1 MFSFG
6 DSLIDTG
13 NFIHYSKAPGS
24 VSRPPYGRTF
34 FGRPTGRWSDGR
46 LIVDFIGTY
55 SSCLITSLACMHA
68 GVHMAQINEH
78 AHVRKSRG

>member
-1 MFSFG
+1 MAGALRLVVAAVLLATTASASAYAVAPKNRSSSCYGRLFSFG

-24 VSRPPYGRTF
+24 VSR
-34 FGRPTGRWSDGR
+34 WSDGR

-55 SSCLITSLACMHA
+55 IRERAR
-68 GVHMAQINEH
+68 VQ
-78 AHVRKSRG
+78 